1 VSLRGGSGS
10 RVAEA
15 DPRRPA
21 LSIRVRATLAFAIAI
36 AVLAAAGSVA
46 AYLVVRS
53 QLRGQAADA
62 AGALARAA
70 AATEDVEEAPLD
82 RLAGAGDR
90 IWLVGGD
97 GRVEAATF
105 GAPGRTLSE
114 VRAAVARAEAQ
125 GSPAVASA
133 TARRPEG
140 GLAVAVVRSPALE
153 DALDELA
160 RALIVV
166 GLVGLGIA
174 VALGALLAARVLRPV
189 ERMREAVDRIPGD
202 DLGRRLPPGRADELG
217 RLAAAFNRLLARAER
232 AAREQERF
240 VADASHELR
249 TPVTA
254 IEGHAR
260 IAERSLER
268 GDDALARESLATVRR
283 ESRRLGLTLRELL
296 TLAESG
302 DAGPAPSSPA
312 RLDRAAAEAVDEL
325 RPVAPSRAVELAV
338 SPATVLGEHGRLRE
352 LAVILIDN
360 ALRYSPEDAP
370 VSVRVDAGPRPSLS
384 VRDRGPGMTDEDRA
398 RATDRFYRGSASR
411 GVPGSGLGLAIAR
424 TISERHGAT
433 LRLEAA
439 SGGGTLAVVEFPA
452 APQPGPR

>member
-1 VSLRGGSGS
+1 
-10 RVAEA
+10 
-15 DPRRPA
+15 
-21 LSIRVRATLAFAIAI
+21 
-36 AVLAAAGSVA
+36 
-46 AYLVVRS
+46 
-53 QLRGQAADA
+53 
-62 AGALARAA
+62 
-70 AATEDVEEAPLD
+70 
-82 RLAGAGDR
+82 
-90 IWLVGGD
+90 
-97 GRVEAATF
+97 
-105 GAPGRTLSE
+105 
-114 VRAAVARAEAQ
+114 
-125 GSPAVASA
+125 
-133 TARRPEG
+133 
-140 GLAVAVVRSPALE
+140 
-153 DALDELA
+153 
-160 RALIVV
+160 
-166 GLVGLGIA
+166 
-174 VALGALLAARVLRPV
+174 
-189 ERMREAVDRIPGD
+189 
-202 DLGRRLPPGRADELG
+202 
-217 RLAAAFNRLLARAER
+217 
-232 AAREQERF
+232 
-240 VADASHELR
+240 
-249 TPVTA
+249 VTA